1 MHVSTLRQNRHW
13 LFFWL
18 ATLTLTGIGLAKGIE
33 ERAKD
38 YHVYDLAAERFLE
51 GKTLYVESDRPMP
64 FKYPPPAVLL
74 FVPLGVSA
82 RPIGGAL
89 LNLLSVACFVLV
101 VARLKSS
108 ASEASIAVLCL
119 FQSLFLIMDHGQV
132 DLAILALL
140 VLAYQLASDR
150 PILAGIAWGI
160 ACLLKPPAGLL
171 LFAFARYR
179 RYRAIAAAALTG
191 VAGCTLVAA
200 RYGSETL
207 ALFGDWRTLL
217 GGATET
223 WILRHDAQGWPT
235 AILSFASAAGIFDGN
250 PTGFHLAIAQLFS
263 LAIFLGLYAWR
274 RPAGDEELAW
284 LALGVALLSPQ
295 AWRANF
301 VLALPAVVIAVRRWR
316 SGSRRALLALSI
328 LALVQLVFGEGI
340 LPDRYLDPALATLRP
355 FALAFS
361 LLWVPLLEG
370 SEDRTVVGSAISRA
384 PRR

>member
-1 MHVSTLRQNRHW
+1 MHVSIPRLDRHW
-13 LFFWL
+13 LFFLL
-18 ATLTLTGIGLAKGIE
+18 ATLALAGIGLAKGIE

-38 YHVYDLAAERFLE
+38 YHVYDLAVERFLE
-51 GKTLYVESDRPMP
+51 GETLYVESDRPMP
-64 FKYPPPAVLL
+64 FKYPPPAVLV
-74 FVPLGVSA
+74 FVPFGVSA

-89 LNLLSVACFVLV
+89 LNLLSVACFALTI
-101 VARLKSS
+101 ARLKSS

-140 VLAYQLASDR
+140 VLAHQLASDR
-150 PILAGIAWGI
+150 PVLAGTAWGI

-171 LFAFARYR
+171 LFAFARHR
-179 RYRAIAAAALTG
+179 RYRVITAATLTG
-191 VAGCTLVAA
+191 VVGCALIAA
-200 RYGSETL
+200 RYRSETIE
-207 ALFGDWRTLL
+207 LFEQWQALL

-235 AILSFASAAGIFDGN
+235 AILSLGFGTGLVTGS
-250 PTGFHLAIAQLFS
+250 PTGFHLAIAQLLS
-263 LAIFLGLYAWR
+263 LTVFLGLYGWR
-274 RPAGDEELAW
+274 RPSGEEELAW
-284 LALGVALLSPQ
+284 LTLGVTLLSPQ

-301 VLALPAVVIAVRRWR
+301 VLALPAIVIVVRRWR
-316 SGSRRALLALSI
+316 SGSRTAVGALSI
-328 LALVQLVFGEGI
+328 VVLVQLVFGEGV

-370 SEDRTVVGSAISRA
+370 SADKTVVGSAINLA